1 MQSQSINHKNCP
13 SCGSKLISKN
23 GFQNLPIRVQRYKCK
38 ECSYRFESSHRVSF
52 QAKKLMSDYLF
63 KNSH

>member
-13 SCGSKLISKN
+13 SCGSNSISKN
-23 GFQNLPIRVQRYKCK
+23 GHRNKAQRYKCK
-38 ECSYRFESSHRVSF
+38 ECSYRFESSRRVGF

-63 KNSH
+63 KNSL